1 MPGKQ
6 GLQPM
11 PTRRGDARALPGGPR
26 LGAEA
31 GGAATRPGGS
41 YQAAIL
47 GNSGVR
53 TSWVK
58 TNQAMAMRL
67 PATPP

>member
-1 MPGKQ
+1 MPAG
-6 GLQPM
+6 GWD
-11 PTRRGDARALPGGPR
+11 TSALPGSWR
-26 LGAEA
+26 LGAEV
-31 GGAATRPGGS
+31 GGAATGPGGG

-58 TNQAMAMRL
+58 ANQATAMRL
-67 PATPP
+67 PAMPP